1 MKSVVRKTLKS
12 LGVLLFLGLAVV
24 LFNYLRYIV
33 FWLPTE
39 SVAFDSEGIDIR
51 GTLIKPADEGVF
63 PAIVILHGSG
73 PESRT
78 GPGYRVIANTLARSG
93 MAVLLYDKRGAGE
106 SGGDFES
113 ALYQDFVADA
123 VAAVRYLAGRDD
135 IDADNIGLQG
145 NSEGG
150 WFTPEVAYTTG
161 QVAFIFNRV
170 GPPLSWIE
178 NVIWEVRSDLLAEG
192 IAETDVEKLTANTR
206 RRWQYY
212 IAAGNDPSLAS
223 GDLRDSINAELKQLR
238 ETIPGAADALPE
250 SLVTYNEA
258 TYASYAADFG
268 YDPRPFLEAIDVPMI
283 YTFGETDINVPTTRS
298 VAFLEKFREQYD
310 KDIDIIVFEDVG
322 HPMANWTGLF
332 TAGYLPAFLNLLES
346 WFPEQVSGEPVG
358 E

>member
-1 MKSVVRKTLKS
+1 MKFVIRKSLKS
-12 LGVLLFLGLAVV
+12 LGALLMLGLSVV

-33 FWLPTE
+33 FWFPTE
-39 SVAFDSEGIDIR
+39 SVTFDSDGVEIR

-63 PAIVILHGSG
+63 PAVVILHGSG
-73 PESRT
+73 PESRD
-78 GPGYRVIANTLARSG
+78 GPSYHVIANTIVRSG
-93 MAVLLYDKRGAGE
+93 MAVLLYDKRGIGE

-123 VAAVRYLAGRDD
+123 VSAVRYLAGRDD

-150 WFTPEVAYTTG
+150 WFTPEVAHTTG

-170 GPPLSWIE
+170 GPPLSWVE
-178 NVIWEVRSDLLAEG
+178 NVIWEVHNDLLADG
-192 IAETDVEKLTANTR
+192 IAESDVGMLTANTR

-212 IAAGNDPSLAS
+212 IAAGSDPSLAS

-238 ETIPGAADALPE
+238 ETVPGADDALPE
-250 SLVTYNEA
+250 SLVAYDEA

-298 VAFLEKFREQYD
+298 VEFLEKFREEYN
-310 KDIDIIVFEDVG
+310 KDIDIVVFDDVG
-322 HPMANWTGLF
+322 HPMANWTGIF
-332 TAGYLPAFLNLLES
+332 TAGYVPAFLDLMES
-346 WFPEQVSGEPVG
+346 WYPEQVSGKPAG
-358 E
+358 D